1 MTVGLGL
8 TVRRSVPPPN
18 VQGQRRRL
26 DTPGVLELQ
35 EEALLTRC
43 WERRGK
49 IDLAEALGQWV
60 HVQEGKV
67 ALAERD
73 EVSGRTEVGLD
84 IDRRAGSRQPVGDRR
99 LDSSSGAPIEL
110 DAVAVE
116 LDSGRRCGERCGCS
130 SDRRRHRGESDRDQL
145 ARRPESSVGTG
156 LGVLMPVHRVSG
168 ALVMAVELVDDD
180 RASRA

>member
-1 MTVGLGL
+1 VTVGLGL

-116 LDSGRRCGERCGCS
+116 LDSGRRCGERC
-130 SDRRRHRGESDRDQL
+130 RGELAGDEQVAGEDRLLPVALD
-145 ARRPESSVGTG
+145 VGVG
-156 LGVLMPVHRVSG
+156 AIDPGVWKR
-168 ALVMAVELVDDD
+168 
-180 RASRA
+180 